1 MKRLTA
7 LALICMMLML
17 WMTTALGEDSSWT
30 NDTDVLRIASVSSGS
45 QLFANEL
52 FSSLYPDIKLE
63 WVEMGQEDLHTKI
76 TSAFAANNCDYD
88 LIWSYAAN
96 VAEWASMGYLEDITD
111 RIDPELMADLN
122 PGSFDSV
129 VYKDR
134 FYGLPRFT
142 SVNLLWYNKALF
154 EAAGLDP
161 ETPPATWDEFVDYCK
176 KTTYDSDGDGKIDK
190 YGVVMSFGTPYGAT
204 IQWELLLYLN
214 AGQMFD
220 ENDNIMFNNEAGV
233 KALTQLRELF
243 DLGVVDPSSLSNPGG
258 WEQSQVFVE
267 GNVAMSLCWSNTYK
281 FAQDPQISNMV
292 DQIGWSTIPT
302 IDGRLAAV
310 SGGEGYVIPKSAK
323 NKKNALLYLE
333 TVCSYDAQ
341 LQIAQASMFPPV
353 LLSSYESEELLSFMP
368 AAETF
373 MEQAKGYSSRFSA
386 PYGLEVTDILM
397 AEIVDCLKGNI
408 DPQTALDN
416 AAQKVEVILED
427 YR

>member
-1 MKRLTA
+1 MKRLMA
-7 LALICMMLML
+7 IFLVSLMLLALP
-17 WMTTALGEDSSWT
+17 MTAFADDSWT
-30 NDTDVLRIASVSSGS
+30 KETDVLRIASVSSGS
-45 QLFANEL
+45 QLFANEI
-52 FSSLYPDIKLE
+52 FMELYPDIKLE

-129 VYKDR
+129 VYEDR

-161 ETPPATWDEFVDYCK
+161 EAPPQTWEEFVEYCK
-176 KTTYDSDGDGKIDK
+176 KATYDSDGDGKIDK
-190 YGVVMSFGTPYGAT
+190 WGVVMSFGTPYGAT

-214 AGQMFD
+214 GGQMFD

-243 DLGVVDPSSLSNPGG
+243 DLGVVDPSSFSNPGG
-258 WEQSQVFVE
+258 WEQTQAFVE
-267 GNVAMSLCWSNTYK
+267 GNTAMSLCWSNTYK
-281 FAQDPQISNMV
+281 LAQDPASSNMV
-292 DQIGWSTIPT
+292 DQVGWTTIPT
-302 IDGRLAAV
+302 MDGRLAAV
-310 SGGEGYVIPKSAK
+310 SGGEGYVIPKTAE
-323 NKKNALLYLE
+323 NKKNAMLYLE
-333 TVCSYDAQ
+333 TVADYDSQ
-341 LQIAQASMFPPV
+341 LKISKASMFPPV
-353 LLSSYESEELLSFMP
+353 RLSIYESEELLEFMP
-368 AAETF
+368 AATTF
-373 MEQAKGYSSRFSA
+373 VEQAKGYSNRFSA

-397 AEIVDCLKGNI
+397 AEVVDCLKGNI
-408 DPQTALDN
+408 DPETALNN
-416 AAQKVEVILED
+416 AAEKVEEILED
-427 YR
+427 Y